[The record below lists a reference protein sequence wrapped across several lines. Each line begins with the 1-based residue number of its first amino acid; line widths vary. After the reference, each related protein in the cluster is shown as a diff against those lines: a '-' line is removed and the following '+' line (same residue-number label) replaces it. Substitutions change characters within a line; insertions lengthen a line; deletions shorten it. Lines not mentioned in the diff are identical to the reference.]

1 MTEKEEKAS
10 QLINFQIAFG
20 KTPNKEEIVAMVD
33 FLFAK
38 IPLAVLK
45 AEIKN
50 IAGNGERYAPNWNEL
65 AGLCHERKL
74 GDPQYAPKL
83 SPPTPPT
90 FQQEIRYDMD
100 DLGMEKEEYR
110 EFIMKTEKED
120 GEPFTLADPASGEE
134 CRVLDRLDEID
145 EG

>member
-74 GDPQYAPKL
+74 GDPQYQKKRPARV
-83 SPPTPPT
+83 ST
-90 FQQEIRYDMD
+90 FRDEIKYDMG
-100 DLGMEKEEYR
+100 DLGINTKEEYR
-110 EFIMKTEKED
+110 EYLVKIEKED
-120 GEPFTLADPASGEE
+120 GVQFTLMDRVSKEE